1 MALSLSSF
9 GTFFILLILGAICF
23 QLAVAPQP
31 PRSGSDDNG
40 DVENDC
46 HAQDATANTV
56 NSVDGSSCTPTQF
69 TKANPLSDNNKKW
82 KWDPTSKS
90 HPCNIR
96 RISRSEL
103 LRLYGDGGVPNLYP
117 YPLVIY
123 PDGDGNNDNG
133 KSKFVNLTTLD
144 NLPLNFPSNFLV
156 TLTGSDSLSSHRRT
170 IPLTQYL
177 REVLTANNDSGET
190 LPNQLGNETWYLFG
204 ETFSDEWAAFLQA
217 YELPHCHSC
226 TPLHREQ
233 NKIAL
238 AFGMG
243 NIGSGVQWHL
253 HGPGFSETLHG
264 RKHWVLYPPGSR
276 PKYDLDYA
284 SRHWMENTYPV
295 LEDWSDVDV
304 QNENKNHGGFLK
316 KWNKRNASRRR
327 DIGERSGVDV
337 VERGPSSKKPWECT
351 INRGEMI
358 YFPDQ
363 WHHATINLEKY
374 TVFVSSFTTEH
385 ERSQY

>member
-1 MALSLSSF
+1 MTLLVLRHSRF
-9 GTFFILLILGAICF
+9 GLIIILGAFFCL
-23 QLAVAPQP
+23 QLAAARQP
-31 PRSGSDDNG
+31 RRSSGSDDG
-40 DVENDC
+40 DDHYC
-46 HAQDATANTV
+46 HPRDATADTLK
-56 NSVDGSSCTPTQF
+56 SVDGSGCMSTQAKQ
-69 TKANPLSDNNKKW
+69 TKSPDFNGKKW

-96 RISRSEL
+96 RISHTEL
-103 LRLYGDGGVPNLYP
+103 LRRYGEGGVPNLYP

-123 PDGDGNNDNG
+123 ADDNGGNDNG

-144 NLPLNFPSNFLV
+144 NLPSNFPPNFHV

-170 IPLTQYL
+170 VPLTQYL
-177 REVLTANNDSGET
+177 REVLAANGGSGET

-204 ETFSDEWAAFLQA
+204 ETFSEEWAEFLER
-217 YELPHCHSC
+217 YELPTCQSC

-238 AFGMG
+238 SFGVG

-253 HGPGFSETLHG
+253 HGPGFSETIHG
-264 RKHWVLYPPGSR
+264 RKHWVLYPPEDR
-276 PKYDLDYA
+276 PEYDLDYA
-284 SRHWMENTYPV
+284 SRHWMENTYPA
-295 LEDWSDVDV
+295 LEDWGDEDLRM
-304 QNENKNHGGFLK
+304 EKKNHEEFLRS
-316 KWNKRNASRRR
+316 WNERTASNRRR
-327 DIGERSGVDV
+327 AVGQMSGEEA
-337 VERGPSSKKPWECT
+337 ERGPSSKKPWECT

-385 ERSQY
+385 EG